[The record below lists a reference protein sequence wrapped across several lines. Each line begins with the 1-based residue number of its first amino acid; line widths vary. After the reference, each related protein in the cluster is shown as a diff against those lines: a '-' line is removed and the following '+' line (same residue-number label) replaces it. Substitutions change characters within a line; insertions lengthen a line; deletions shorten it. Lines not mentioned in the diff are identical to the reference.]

1 MRMNEILK
9 TAVRVSLIG
18 FILSLVVWIFADN
31 WRPVAAGFGAG
42 TLISIVNGQLL
53 RNKVLQLTRVA
64 ADNSGKRTGMGFG
77 PRLAL
82 VLLGALMAFRFPEV
96 LHLPAILV
104 GSFIVQITML
114 PVALW
119 HNLRGSS

>member
-1 MRMNEILK
+1 MSELLK
-9 TAVRVSLIG
+9 SAVRLSFVG

-31 WRPVAAGFGAG
+31 WRPVAAGFAAG
-42 TLISIVNGQLL
+42 TLISIINGQLL

-64 ADNSGKRTGMGFG
+64 ADNSGKRTGLGFG
-77 PRLAL
+77 LRLAL

-96 LHLPAILV
+96 LNLPAILV
-104 GSFIVQITML
+104 GSFIVQITLL

-119 HNLRGSS
+119 HNLRGSR